1 MIDSF
6 QPIKKSSVQPHQSQQ
21 QQPQQP
27 QLSNKIVCETN
38 CDIDYLRNPEPTLKL
53 FPNDSRPESTQFANE
68 AMRENVT
75 RELLE
80 TEENYVKLLS
90 SLCSGYVT
98 HAPTE
103 SKEKIDC

>member
-6 QPIKKSSVQPHQSQQ
+6 QQPIKKSLPQPHQSQQ
-21 QQPQQP
+21 QQQQQ
-27 QLSNKIVCETN
+27 QLSNKLSCETN

-53 FPNDSRPESTQFANE
+53 FPNDSRPESIQVANE

-90 SLCSGYVT
+90 SLCSGYVE
-98 HAPTE
+98 HAPTG
-103 SKEKIDC
+103 SKEK